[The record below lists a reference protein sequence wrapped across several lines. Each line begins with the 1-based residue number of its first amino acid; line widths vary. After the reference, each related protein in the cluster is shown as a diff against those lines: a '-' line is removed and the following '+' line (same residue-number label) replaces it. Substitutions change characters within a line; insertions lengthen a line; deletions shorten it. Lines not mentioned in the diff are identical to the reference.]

1 MDIQF
6 HYWITGIIA
15 RVNMLCAQW
24 QNPSIFASG
33 LNVLSLHMGYGLQIL
48 RRGVLGIGRW
58 LWQVNPTS
66 KPALNNV
73 QIPSGQH

>member
-1 MDIQF
+1 
-6 HYWITGIIA
+6 
-15 RVNMLCAQW
+15 MLCAQW
-24 QNPSIFASG
+24 QNPTIFASG
-33 LNVLSLHMGYGLQIL
+33 LNVLSLHVRYGVQIL
-48 RRGVLGIGRW
+48 RRDVLGKW